1 MAEAAVHSKTS
12 FTQKT
17 PIWYD
22 PGRPIKPGRPVSVP
36 WRSSP
41 GLPHSPSDRSPSP
54 GHLQPAPP
62 SPSPSHRVAASHRP
76 APPRPASPSPASPR
90 LAPPRPAPPRPAPPR
105 PASARPSHRSAP
117 HLPAPRIAPPARLA
131 DDRCPQPPPGGP
143 RRGRWRADRRGRC
156 SPGPSVAGRP
166 SRRAPATT
174 TDRRAPAE
182 RLPRPTGPTGAC
194 PGERSQRAS
203 ATTNG
208 PTGACHDDGG
218 TQCPFVVA
226 CHRDSDDERSR
237 NVECAT

>member
-22 PGRPIKPGRPVSVP
+22 PGRPIKPGRHVSVP

-41 GLPHSPSDRSPSP
+41 GLPHSPSHRNPSP
-54 GHLQPAPP
+54 GRLQPAPP
-62 SPSPSHRVAASHRP
+62 SPSPVASSCRFP
-76 APPRPASPSPASPR
+76 SPR
-90 LAPPRPAPPRPAPPR
+90 LAPPRPASPR
-105 PASARPSHRSAP
+105 PASARLARPASPRPSHRPAP
-117 HLPAPRIAPPARLA
+117 HRPAPRIAPPLASPRIAPPARLA

-143 RRGRWRADRRGRC
+143 RRGRWRADRRGPC

-226 CHRDSDDERSR
+226 CHRDTDDERSR
-237 NVECAT
+237 NVECVT